1 MPSSWLQGQKSALPV
16 ATIKEEVKTLMKSI
30 VTEMSSPQTQN
41 LSEKQVTMKILSV
54 ARGLRMLKKSDI
66 LSLYQLLKSEF
77 SSDEVHKTTVR
88 KLFYD
93 VVLMAGKVILLVKI
107 FRESIGDLIHLI
119 LFLTNRYT

>member
-1 MPSSWLQGQKSALPV
+1 MATVHKYILSNYPLFQELAKALPSSWLQGQKSALPV

-93 VVLMAGKVILLVKI
+93 VVLMAGKVI
-107 FRESIGDLIHLI
+107 
-119 LFLTNRYT
+119 

>member
-1 MPSSWLQGQKSALPV
+1 M